1 MTITAHATRNST
13 LASLLLHAS
22 LLVAAL
28 SVPGFRALINHET
41 SAPSGRLG
49 LLVEMDRSERKQ
61 ARSPQPK
68 TRVKHQTGLEALP
81 KEKAPAQQTTASDR
95 SERASGMGGA
105 GGTGTS
111 VTAKAT
117 ARDLYLD
124 SLRQEIER
132 LKEYPVAAKAMGQT
146 GNVEVQ
152 FVVSREGEISE
163 ITLIHGTPYE
173 RLNEAA
179 LQLIHDL
186 HHFKPI
192 PTEMNLA
199 QWKIRLSINYEL
211 N

>member
-1 MTITAHATRNST
+1 MTTPSHAARNST
-13 LASLLLHAS
+13 LASLFLHVS
-22 LLVAAL
+22 LFIAAI
-28 SVPGFRALINHET
+28 SVPGFRALMNHET
-41 SAPSGRLG
+41 SAPSGRMG
-49 LLVEMDRSERKQ
+49 LLVEMSRSEPKF
-61 ARSPQPK
+61 AHVQPK
-68 TRVKHQTGLEALP
+68 IRARHQTGLEALP
-81 KEKAPAQQTTASDR
+81 KEHAKAEAAPPQ
-95 SERASGMGGA
+95 SERATGMGGA

-111 VTAKAT
+111 VTARAT

-124 SLRQEIER
+124 ALRQEIER
-132 LKEYPVAAKAMGQT
+132 LKDYPVAAKAMGQT

-163 ITLIHGTPYE
+163 ITLVHGTPFE

-192 PTEMNLA
+192 PTELNLA
-199 QWKIRLSINYEL
+199 QWKIRLTINYEL